1 MKTRNRILIAVT
13 TLLFVGAALIVAQQG
28 ASTLFGKRLIDHTNE
43 VVVLPSYSVPLTAY
57 GVPTSIE
64 KQGMITTNG
73 TTVQVFLAGRW
84 ATMTVVTP
92 TPTPSATASPTAGP

>member
-1 MKTRNRILIAVT
+1 MKLRNRLILMAGIAV
-13 TLLFVGAALIVAQQG
+13 LFGAAVLLAQQG
-28 ASTLFGKRLIDHTNE
+28 IGGLQGKKLYDHSND
-43 VVVLPSYSVPLTAY
+43 VIVLPSYSVPLTAY
-57 GVPTSIE
+57 GVPTSID

-84 ATMTVVTP
+84 ATVTVVTP